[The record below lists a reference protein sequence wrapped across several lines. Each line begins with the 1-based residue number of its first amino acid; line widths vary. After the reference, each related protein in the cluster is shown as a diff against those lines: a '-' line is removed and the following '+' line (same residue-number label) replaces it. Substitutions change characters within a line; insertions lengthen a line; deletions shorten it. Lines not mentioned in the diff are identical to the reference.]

1 MSLVPSLLAEG
12 GGMAPV
18 TSDGV
23 DSVADPTGQLVAT
36 VVTFAA
42 ALVAIVLVGRMC
54 VRQRV
59 LWPIAVLIGG
69 TVTCLLEPLFD
80 HLYGLWF
87 PTIGQWTLFV
97 TYGLHEP
104 VWLPAAYLVV
114 YGALAIW
121 CARCLDKAPTVR
133 TVWRLYGA
141 LVVIAMVAEIGY
153 ISVLGVYN
161 YQADQP
167 FVVLGYPLFLGFVN
181 SMSALIAGLAIHA
194 LVPHLQGWSRLAV
207 ATIPPLAFGVDAV
220 GSGVIY
226 LSLRHA
232 EVTPSPV
239 LLHLGALTVVAGGA
253 MTVRLMAMLLPAGR
267 GEAPAVT
274 PAPAPAAAARP
285 DEPVAAGSAAALS
298 APGASDDPA

>member
-1 MSLVPSLLAEG
+1 MSALVSLLADP

-18 TSDGV
+18 GSDGV
-23 DSVADPTGQLVAT
+23 DGPVNATGQVVAT
-36 VVTFAA
+36 VATFAA

-54 VRQRV
+54 VRERI
-59 LWPIAVLIGG
+59 LWPVAVLVGG

-97 TYGLHEP
+97 TYGVHEP

-121 CARCLDKAPTVR
+121 CARRLDKAPTMR
-133 TVWRLYGA
+133 TVWTQYWA
-141 LVVIAMVAEIGY
+141 LVAIAMVAEIAY
-153 ISVLGVYN
+153 ISVLGVYD
-161 YQADQP
+161 YQDDQP

-194 LVPHLQGWSRLAV
+194 VVPHLRGWSRLAV
-207 ATIPPLAFGVDAV
+207 ASIPPLAFGVDAV

-226 LSLRHA
+226 LALRHA

-239 LLHLGALTVVAGGA
+239 LLSLGALTVVGGGA

-267 GEAPAVT
+267 GEEPAGT
-274 PAPAPAAAARP
+274 PSVPTPAEAPAP
-285 DEPVAAGSAAALS
+285 EVVSS
-298 APGASDDPA
+298 